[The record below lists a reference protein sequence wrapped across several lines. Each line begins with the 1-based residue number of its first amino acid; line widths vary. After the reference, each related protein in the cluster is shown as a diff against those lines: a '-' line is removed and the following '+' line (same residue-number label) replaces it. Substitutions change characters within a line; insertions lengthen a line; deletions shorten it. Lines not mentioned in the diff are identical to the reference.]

1 MSFTSRRCLGAAAA
15 GVAGRELLPTALR
28 TALAATD
35 TGNQGGGLQA
45 RQHLVFFIQENR
57 SFD

>member
-1 MSFTSRRCLGAAAA
+1 MSFTSRRFLGAAAA

-28 TALAATD
+28 TELAATD
-35 TGNQGGGLQA
+35 TGDQT
-45 RQHLVFFIQENR
+45 HLVFFIQENR